1 MRSIGEGTRHCV
13 LVLESKSFIGLVAP
27 HRSHKHHHKKCGVK
41 YLLEVR
47 RLLTDHL
54 FSFCLFQIV
63 FEGTRGRG
71 YTGDIA
77 LDDVQ
82 FREGSCEHN
91 GFVTF

>member
-1 MRSIGEGTRHCV
+1 MVS
-13 LVLESKSFIGLVAP
+13 
-27 HRSHKHHHKKCGVK
+27 
-41 YLLEVR
+41 
-47 RLLTDHL
+47 
-54 FSFCLFQIV
+54 LFQIV
-63 FEGTRGRG
+63 FEGSRGQG